1 MAAQAGRG
9 GGGAKGGQGG
19 AGREGSGAGST
30 GGRDAAMGGGGGSRR
45 DPGGYKGPP
54 GGAPQKGST
63 PAGPSG
69 TPAGKERGFMESIGD
84 FFGGPRAYANN
95 PNAPG
100 GKWNTR
106 DFMVA
111 SYPDANWQA
120 IASALIEAPTSPVG
134 FATKIASAAMNP
146 NGPGMGMIGNMMGA
160 DYGQR
165 GPDQPGGGLGRA
177 NQGGGG
183 AIRPGY
189 QLPPGYMQPQ
199 PPVPTV
205 NPQPTLPSYA
215 NLNMPGKYLGIAP
228 GYGAGVPGY
237 MYPGP
242 MKR

>member
-1 MAAQAGRG
+1 MAQAGRG

-30 GGRDAAMGGGGGSRR
+30 GGRDAAMGGRDNSKTGQRGAGSLSSKT
-45 DPGGYKGPP
+45 GTL
-54 GGAPQKGST
+54 GAPDNKRSI
-63 PAGPSG
+63 AA
-69 TPAGKERGFMESIGD
+69 PAGKERGFMESIGD
-84 FFGGPRAYANN
+84 MFGGPQAYANN

-120 IASALIEAPTSPVG
+120 VVSSLFEAPTSPVG
-134 FATKIASAAMNP
+134 FATKMMSAAMDP
-146 NGPGMGMIGNMMGA
+146 TGPGMGMMGRMIGA

-189 QLPPGYMQPQ
+189 DLPPGYMQPQ

-205 NPQPTLPSYA
+205 NPQPTLPSYG

-237 MYPGP
+237 SYQGP

>member
-1 MAAQAGRG
+1 MPGKDPARGARDTGRTGGKIGGRETSGAKDRDGGTRAPAGTGNAGYASGGSVG
-9 GGGAKGGQGG
+9 GGF
-19 AGREGSGAGST
+19 AGNESKSF
-30 GGRDAAMGGGGGSRR
+30 GRQISDL
-45 DPGGYKGPP
+45 
-54 GGAPQKGST
+54 
-63 PAGPSG
+63 
-69 TPAGKERGFMESIGD
+69 
-84 FFGGPRAYANN
+84 FGGPRAYANN

-120 IASALIEAPTSPVG
+120 VVSSLLEAPTSAVG
-134 FATKIASAAMNP
+134 FASKMMSAAMDP
-146 NGPGMGMIGNMMGA
+146 IGPGMGMMGRMIGA

-189 QLPPGYMQPQ
+189 DLPPGYMQPQ